1 MYPRARN
8 PCTKALVTGSIGSG
22 PAITER
28 GAVLKKYPTRYTLI
42 ACCALA
48 ASGHVVAAPPIRPRN
63 SRRLMSAPKTQDEAS
78 YPAKLAY
85 RKGSTDVRFGS
96 KADICAA
103 KSHVRFTPKSRH
115 VQCISLCLL
124 WAKSRHRLLAF
135 PLLRRVNHLAEICQP
150 FIDRGRSTLHGFLSD

>member
-8 PCTKALVTGSIGSG
+8 PCTKALVTGSMGSG

-63 SRRLMSAPKTQDEAS
+63 SRRLMSAPKTQDKAS
-78 YPAKLAY
+78 YPVKLAY
-85 RKGSTDVRFGS
+85 RKGSTDVCFGS
-96 KADICAA
+96 KADMCSARR
-103 KSHVRFTPKSRH
+103 HVRFSPNSDRESGLRQPVMSALPPKPDSFYRNPYGPM
-115 VQCISLCLL
+115 I
-124 WAKSRHRLLAF
+124 ARNFRL
-135 PLLRRVNHLAEICQP
+135 
-150 FIDRGRSTLHGFLSD
+150 